1 MPSLRDLTPIFRA
14 PSFEDYAEAERVA
27 ESLGPCDQA
36 ELKHILRYLLDRN
49 NLKDLSVHRR
59 RVMLFRAAVERSPDP
74 KLFVHLLRALPAA
87 DTALRGAIAVLL
99 PKMNLI
105 DAHDELC
112 LMLASEDQEVRE
124 VTAQVL
130 VQVGGR
136 SAFAKVTSMC
146 RQPAFPGRVEAMEVF
161 VPKARHGAIPL
172 LMNVLAA
179 GDVDERVRA
188 AEFLA
193 HAEWMQ
199 KDHAAAVE
207 AINVAMEDPDERVI
221 SAGVDALA
229 AVAPEEDFFRAVA
242 PLLERSS
249 IPLGKAVVEALRRY
263 ESPRAVDY
271 LQRRFRAGPNAIRYA
286 VVDSLEA
293 IGTDAVLPALVE
305 ALTFKQITVRDRAS
319 KALTNLGR
327 AGRLDIA
334 KTILWLLRARDVNL
348 RRMAVELARQTAT
361 QSQAIW
367 ERLLLVLRDEDWWV
381 REHVID
387 VLVELAGERLTR
399 QLAAMLGDPSDV
411 IRRFAVGALARIK
424 DPKTLG
430 ALVRCAMSDTDW
442 WAREQAVEAI
452 AGLEDPRAI
461 PYLVDM
467 LARQPQLRVVCVD
480 ALRALRAA
488 EVTPQVIALLKD
500 EDPDTRIAAVRFLGS
515 LEDRGAADAL
525 RTLDADPVGRVRLA
539 ARDVLAQWRALEEF
553 QGQSDRAVSVLD
565 KMLIGASAAEADDMV
580 IAAGR
585 VAYVKKLGKM
595 RPMGTH
601 VFTAEQ
607 VRGILTG
614 HLTPEQREALDRL
627 EEIDFSYEVKS
638 RGTRFRGHIFH
649 QLAGLGAVF
658 REVRGQIPSF
668 EGLGLPA
675 TVAQFAKFKNGLVLV
690 GGPTGSGKSTT
701 LASLIDYINRSASNR
716 HIVTLEDPI
725 EVVHARKGCLV
736 NQREIGTHARD
747 YRGAMRSILRQDPD
761 VILVGEMRDHATVN
775 FAVTA
780 AETGH
785 LVLGTVHTVSADT
798 TVDRVV
804 NVFPPAHQ
812 SVIRSMLAE
821 SLRAVLCQHLIPR
834 ADGPGRVLACEV
846 LINNEA
852 VSHLIRKGRS
862 FQIQQVLATSRDQ
875 GMLTMD
881 GELAR
886 LFREGK
892 ISAEDGYMRAND
904 KRSFEAVVGWST
916 ERSEVGKLP
925 EAP

>member
-1 MPSLRDLTPIFRA
+1 MSSLRDLTPAFRA
-14 PSFEDYAEAERVA
+14 PQCDDFAEAERA
-27 ESLGPCDQA
+27 AAALGSCDPA
-36 ELKHILRYLLDRN
+36 ELRHILRYLLDRN
-49 NLKDLSVHRR
+49 NLRDVPTHRR
-59 RVMLFRAAVERSPDP
+59 RVMLFRAAVEKSPDP
-74 KLFVHLLRALPAA
+74 KLFVPLLRALPLA
-87 DTALRGAIAVLL
+87 DSALRGALAAAL
-99 PKMNLI
+99 PKVNLVE
-105 DAHDELC
+105 AHDELC
-112 LMLASEDQEVRE
+112 TLLGHEDSELRE
-124 VTAQVL
+124 VASQVL
-130 VQVGGR
+130 AQVGGR
-136 SAFAKVTSMC
+136 SAFARVVAMC
-146 RQPAFPGRVEAMEVF
+146 RQPEFLGRMEAMEVF

-172 LMNVLAA
+172 LRAVLAA
-179 GDVDERVRA
+179 GDVGDRVRA
-188 AEFLA
+188 AQLLA

-199 KDHAAAVE
+199 KDLAAATE
-207 AINVAMEDPDERVI
+207 AINAALDDPDDRVVA
-221 SAGVDALA
+221 AGVDALA

-242 PLLERSS
+242 PLLERAS
-249 IPLGKAVVEALRRY
+249 IALGKAVVEALRRY
-263 ESPRAVDY
+263 ESPRAVEY

-305 ALTFKQITVRDRAS
+305 ALSFKQITVRDRAS

-327 AGRLDIA
+327 AGKLDLA
-334 KTILWLLRARDVNL
+334 KTILWLLRGRDVNL
-348 RRMAVELARQTAT
+348 RRMAVELARQTAS

-399 QLAAMLGDPSDV
+399 QLAAMLGDPSEV
-411 IRRFAVGALARIK
+411 IRRFAVGALGRLK

-430 ALVRCAMSDTDW
+430 ALVRTAMSDADW
-442 WAREQAVEAI
+442 WTRELAVEAV
-452 AGLEDPRAI
+452 ATLEDPRAI
-461 PYLVDM
+461 PYLVDLM
-467 LARQPQLRVVCVD
+467 ARQPQLRVVCLD

-488 EVTPQVIALLKD
+488 EVAAPVALLLKD
-500 EDPDTRIAAVRFLGS
+500 EDPDVRIAAVRFLGA
-515 LEDRGAADAL
+515 LEDRSHADAL
-525 RTLDADPVGRVRLA
+525 HALDADPIGRVRIA
-539 ARDVLAQWRALEEF
+539 ARDVLSQWKALEEF
-553 QGQSDRAVSVLD
+553 QGHSDRAVSVLD
-565 KMLIGASAAEADDMV
+565 KLLIGASEAEADDLV

-595 RPMGTH
+595 RPMGSH

-607 VRGILTG
+607 VRGIVTA
-614 HLTPEQREALDRL
+614 HLTPEQRQALENL

-649 QLAGLGAVF
+649 QLTGLGAVF

-668 EGLGLPA
+668 EGLGLPPV
-675 TVAQFAKFKNGLVLV
+675 VAQFANFKNGLVLV

-701 LASLIDYINRSASNR
+701 LASLIDYINRTATNR

-736 NQREIGTHARD
+736 NQREIGTHTRD
-747 YRGAMRSILRQDPD
+747 YSGAMRSILRQDPD
-761 VILVGEMRDHATVN
+761 VILVGEMRDHAMVN

-798 TVDRVV
+798 TVDRIV
-804 NVFPPAHQ
+804 NVFPSAHQ
-812 SVIRSMLAE
+812 PVIRSMLAE

-852 VSHLIRKGRS
+852 VSHLVRKGRA
-862 FQIQQVLATSRDQ
+862 FQIQQVIATSREL
-875 GMLTMD
+875 GMQTMD
-881 GELAR
+881 GELGR

-892 ISAEDGYMRAND
+892 ITAEDGYMRAAD
-904 KRSFEAVVGWST
+904 KRAFEAVVGWASD
-916 ERSEVGKLP
+916 RSEVTRLP